1 MLRRQTQGIAIV
13 AFIAGIAVAAAVQR
27 DAWAAETYPVKPI
40 RLLVGFAP
48 GGANDLVG
56 RAVATR
62 LSPRLGQQVIVE
74 NRAGAGG
81 NIATELGARAAPD
94 GYTMLM
100 ASVASFAMSP
110 ALLGKVPF
118 DPVNDFEP
126 VTQAVVV
133 TAILSVHPSLP
144 AKTLKQFVA
153 LAKKQPGGI
162 NYASPGFGSIAHL
175 SAELFWKTAGIRLN
189 QIPYKGGGPAVA
201 DAIAGHVESIFGL
214 VSTQTPHIRAGRLR
228 AMGVTSAKRSGALPE
243 VPTIAEGGYPGFESS
258 GWLGF
263 VFPAKTPKPIVDRM
277 NREMVAI
284 LNLREVQAQLED
296 LGLDPEPGDPAKFH
310 ALIRSD
316 FARWGKL
323 IREAGIKG
331 GE

>member
-1 MLRRQTQGIAIV
+1 MSTRQTQV
-13 AFIAGIAVAAAVQR
+13 IAVAAIIAGIVAASAGQR
-27 DAWAAETYPVKPI
+27 DAWAAETYPLKPI

-48 GGANDLVG
+48 GGANDLVA

-62 LSPRLGQQVIVE
+62 LGPRLGQQVIVE

-118 DPVNDFEP
+118 DPVNDFAP

-228 AMGVTSAKRSGALPE
+228 AMGVTSARRSGALPE

-284 LNLREVQAQLED
+284 LNQREVQTQLED

-310 ALIRSD
+310 ALIQSD